1 MIPFFCFNGLIDF
14 TYLPVILTRGI
25 DMWRST
31 YYLNSEASSKKVL
44 FFILHLAAR
53 IKLII

>member
-25 DMWRST
+25 DMWRGA
-31 YYLNSEASSKKVL
+31 YYLNREVSLKKVL